1 MDSKVKIKK
10 VPLEELID
18 TLVDLYN
25 KGIDY
30 VDIVPDP
37 EKNRLSLIFSADYLS
52 EEAKDEWEVIID
64 DVDKK
69 LSDED
74 LNQLI

>member
-1 MDSKVKIKK
+1 MDQKPMIKK

-18 TLVDLYN
+18 TLVELYN

-30 VDIVPDP
+30 VDIVPDT
-37 EKNRLSLIFSADYLS
+37 EENRLSLIFSTDYLS

-64 DVDKK
+64 DKDTK